1 MGGAHRECAPLSPMR
16 PFNITGILICVE
28 AKHSASP
35 PNKNPKSP
43 SPLERYQDQE
53 TVVKSGKLS
62 HLKMSLCQQTA
73 GKRLDTI

>member
-16 PFNITGILICVE
+16 RFNITGILICVE

-35 PNKNPKSP
+35 PKKNPKSP
-43 SPLERYQDQE
+43 SPLERYQDEE

-62 HLKMSLCQQTA
+62 HLKMSLCQQTS